1 MSVSAPAVNPA
12 RLKALFCDMVDI
24 YSPSGKEHEL
34 TGFLDDWLREAGVP
48 VTRQPVSDER
58 ENLAIEPPG
67 AMSDTLFLGHVDTVP
82 AFDIERVESDE
93 RDGAIH
99 GLGTAD
105 MKGGCAAMIEA
116 FTAFVE
122 SGGRLSRAALHLV
135 VGEEESGDGTAALL
149 EQRAFDWAVVGEPT
163 GLIPCFRHYSY
174 CEMLVRAY
182 GTRRHAA
189 MGTHEQNAIMGML
202 AMLRSLVEYVESSGE
217 GMILNIRDLNSG
229 EAGFAV
235 PDRCSAWVDLHIPPA
250 AELTRLTGTL
260 EQLVRDSLSDSAVT
274 HYETGFPTLAQGY
287 ALAED
292 GWLPE
297 ALRRAFATLALDWA
311 PGAFRSH
318 SDANLLWEAGCK
330 PVILGPGQLARAHTR
345 DESITFDEVL
355 RAAQLYLALLESL
368 HGK

>member
-1 MSVSAPAVNPA
+1 MSTAAPTVNSA

-24 YSPSGKEHEL
+24 YSPSGKEHEV
-34 TGFLDDWLREAGVP
+34 TDFLDGWLRDAGLP
-48 VTRQPVSDER
+48 VARQPVCDER
-58 ENLAIEPPG
+58 ENLAVEWADSAPT
-67 AMSDTLFLGHVDTVP
+67 TLFLGHVDTVP

-93 RDGAIH
+93 RDGAIY

-116 FTAFVE
+116 FAAYAE
-122 SGGRLSRAALHLV
+122 AGGRAERCCLHLV

-149 EQRAFDWAVVGEPT
+149 EKRAFDWAVVGEPT
-163 GLIPCFRHYSY
+163 GLIPCLRHYSY

-182 GTRRHAA
+182 GTRRHASMA
-189 MGTHEQNAIMGML
+189 GHEHNAIFGL
-202 AMLRSLVEYVESSGE
+202 LTMLRSLAGYVESADE
-217 GMILNIRDLNSG
+217 RIILNIRDLNSG

-235 PDRCSAWVDLHIPPA
+235 PDRCTAWVDLHIPPD
-250 AELTRLTGTL
+250 AELTRLTATL
-260 EQLVRDSLSDSAVT
+260 EQLVRESLSDSAVT

-287 ALAED
+287 V
-292 GWLPE
+292 LPDE
-297 ALRRAFATLALDWA
+297 GLLPDALRQACAALGRDWE

-345 DESITFDEVL
+345 DESITFDEIL
-355 RAAQLYLALLESL
+355 RAAELYLALLVAL
-368 HGK
+368 HP